1 MMNNEKISR
10 GILYVAFIAILS
22 VLCYSF
28 VASENQAYTWD
39 SRFYWVVWNE
49 YTDLLQ
55 GSFSQ
60 WLASIKSSVYSAD
73 YNPLPVIALIPFN
86 YLPIGNREA
95 YILGVYILYLL
106 PFAYIAMRL
115 FATAAGVDKKYQPYI
130 FVFLASFIPFITPT
144 LRGYPDIIGMIPL
157 SLCCL
162 ILFKV
167 NILNYRGFRF
177 VLLAIAMGVLLWLPF
192 AFRRWYAYSV
202 VSLFVTLPF
211 LNTFLFGETAKFS
224 KERILKYFIFF
235 TISGLVVILLVC
247 VFQFEL
253 AERILTTNYSDIY
266 SAYKATEQATFFIT
280 LNYAGLYLVP
290 LILVGGLYIVFGTS
304 FRLKILCA
312 FALANFIITYII
324 FTRTQTPG
332 MQHGMPF
339 CFWLAILV
347 LSALKLF
354 FDRLSK
360 GLAIALTI
368 AFSLFTVAVFIS
380 TYSKPFGKPELV
392 SRYLPGKEYPLRLEN
407 FDHYHELIA
416 FMSARVEP
424 DDKVAVFASSGSLN
438 NDLFS
443 AISPASF
450 VSHIANVSQV
460 DLRDK
465 LATEAFS
472 SRYAIVTDPAQTHL
486 GIHGQQVI
494 YLPNNLILEGKG
506 IGAAYK
512 RVSQPFILSGGVQ
525 AYVYEKIRPYTI
537 NEYRSM
543 IDEFSRSYP
552 SWKAEYE
559 NNLTESYLSAAIEK
573 GDTWGQF
580 SMYREGRIYAH
591 PGATTPTVVRMFVG
605 EYDTLRITSVNK
617 NCGKTD
623 GVKVIIK
630 DATHRVEKHIAT
642 AESVVFDMRDF
653 HNKDITLII
662 DNNGSSACDSLD
674 INQ

>member
-1 MMNNEKISR
+1 MNSEKIIR
-10 GILYVAFIAILS
+10 GILYVASVAILS
-22 VLCYSF
+22 ALCYSF

-49 YTDLLQ
+49 YTGLLHD
-55 GSFSQ
+55 SFSQ
-60 WLASIKSSVYSAD
+60 WLGNIKYSVYSTD
-73 YNPLPVIALIPFN
+73 YNSLPIIALIPFN

-115 FATAAGVDKKYQPYI
+115 FAVAAGVDKKYQPYV

-167 NILNYRGFRF
+167 NILNYRGYRF
-177 VLLAIAMGVLLWLPF
+177 VLLAIAVGVLLWLPF

-202 VSLFVTLPF
+202 VSLFITLPF
-211 LNTFLFGETAKFS
+211 LNTFLFGGKARFS
-224 KERILKYFIFF
+224 KERIFKYFAFF
-235 TISGLVVILLVC
+235 TISAVVVIFAVC
-247 VFQFEL
+247 LFQFEL
-253 AERILTTNYSDIY
+253 AKRILTTNYSDIY
-266 SAYKATEQATFFIT
+266 SAYKATEEATLLIT
-280 LNYAGLYLVP
+280 LNYAGLYLLP
-290 LILVGGLYIVFGTS
+290 LIFLGVAYIFFGS
-304 FRLKILCA
+304 SSRLKVLCA

-332 MQHGMPF
+332 MQHGMPL

-354 FDRLSK
+354 FDKLKK
-360 GLAIALTI
+360 GLATTLTI
-368 AFSLFTVAVFIS
+368 AFALLTAAVFIS
-380 TYSKPFGKPELV
+380 TYSKPFGKPEWV

-416 FMSARVEP
+416 FMSARVGA

-438 NDLFS
+438 NDLFA

-465 LATEAFS
+465 LTIEAFS
-472 SRYAIVTDPAQTHL
+472 SRYAIVTDPTQTHL
-486 GIHGQQVI
+486 DIHGQQVI
-494 YLPNNLILEGKG
+494 SLPNNLILEGKG
-506 IGAAYK
+506 IGAAYI

-525 AYVYEKIRPYTI
+525 AYVYEKTRPYTI
-537 NEYRSM
+537 DEYRSM
-543 IDEFSRSYP
+543 IDEFARSYP

-559 NNLTESYLSAAIEK
+559 NNLTESYLSAAVQK

-623 GVKVIIK
+623 GVKVIIE
-630 DATHRVEKHIAT
+630 DATQRVEKHIAT
-642 AESVVFDMRDF
+642 AESEVVDMRDF

-662 DNNGSSACDSLD
+662 DNNGSSACDGLEIS
-674 INQ
+674 Q

>member
-1 MMNNEKISR
+1 MNSEKIIR
-10 GILYVAFIAILS
+10 GILYVASVAILS
-22 VLCYSF
+22 ALCYSF
-28 VASENQAYTWD
+28 VTSENQAYTWD

-49 YTDLLQ
+49 YTGLLRD
-55 GSFSQ
+55 SFIQ
-60 WLASIKSSVYSAD
+60 WLGSIRSSVYSTD
-73 YNPLPVIALIPFN
+73 YNPLPIISLIPFN

-115 FATAAGVDKKYQPYI
+115 FAVAAGVDKKYQPYV

-167 NILNYRGFRF
+167 NILNYRGYRF

-202 VSLFVTLPF
+202 VSLFITLPF
-211 LNTFLFGETAKFS
+211 LNTFLFGGKARFS
-224 KERILKYFIFF
+224 KERIFKYFTFF
-235 TISGLVVILLVC
+235 TISAVVVIFAVC
-247 VFQFEL
+247 LFQFEL
-253 AERILTTNYSDIY
+253 AKRILTTNYSDIY
-266 SAYKATEQATFFIT
+266 SAYKATEEATLLIT
-280 LNYAGLYLVP
+280 LNYAGLYLLP
-290 LILVGGLYIVFGTS
+290 LIFLGVAYIFFGS
-304 FRLKILCA
+304 SSRLKVLCA

-332 MQHGMPF
+332 MQHGMPL

-354 FDRLSK
+354 FDKLKK
-360 GLAIALTI
+360 GLATTLTI
-368 AFSLFTVAVFIS
+368 AFVLLTAAVFIS
-380 TYSKPFGKPELV
+380 TYSKPFGKPEWV

-407 FDHYHELIA
+407 FDHYHELIT
-416 FMSARVEP
+416 FMSARVGA

-438 NDLFS
+438 NDLFA

-465 LATEAFS
+465 LTTEAFN
-472 SRYAIVTDPAQTHL
+472 SRYAIVTDPTQTHL
-486 GIHGQQVI
+486 DIHGQQVI
-494 YLPNNLILEGKG
+494 SLPNNLILEGKG

-537 NEYRSM
+537 DEYRSM
-543 IDEFSRSYP
+543 IDEFARSYP
-552 SWKAEYE
+552 SWKAEYA
-559 NNLTESYLSAAIEK
+559 NNLTESYLSAVVQK

-617 NCGKTD
+617 NCGNTD

-630 DATHRVEKHIAT
+630 DATQRVEKHIAT
-642 AESVVFDMRDF
+642 AESVVVDMRDF

>member
-1 MMNNEKISR
+1 MNSEKIIR
-10 GILYVAFIAILS
+10 GILYVASVAILS
-22 VLCYSF
+22 ALCYSF

-49 YTDLLQ
+49 YTGLLHD
-55 GSFSQ
+55 SFSQ
-60 WLASIKSSVYSAD
+60 WLGNIKSSVYSTD
-73 YNPLPVIALIPFN
+73 YNSLPIIALIPFN

-115 FATAAGVDKKYQPYI
+115 FAVAAGVDKKYQPYV

-167 NILNYRGFRF
+167 NILNYRGYRF
-177 VLLAIAMGVLLWLPF
+177 VLLAIAVGVLLWLPF

-202 VSLFVTLPF
+202 VSLFITLPF
-211 LNTFLFGETAKFS
+211 LNTFLFGGKARFS
-224 KERILKYFIFF
+224 KERIFKYFAFF
-235 TISGLVVILLVC
+235 TISAVVVIFAVC
-247 VFQFEL
+247 LFQFEL
-253 AERILTTNYSDIY
+253 AKRILTTNYSDIY
-266 SAYKATEQATFFIT
+266 SAYKATEEATLLIT
-280 LNYAGLYLVP
+280 LNYAGLYLLP
-290 LILVGGLYIVFGTS
+290 LIFLGVAYIFFGS
-304 FRLKILCA
+304 SSRLKVLCA

-332 MQHGMPF
+332 MQHGMPL

-354 FDRLSK
+354 FDKLKK
-360 GLAIALTI
+360 GLATTLII
-368 AFSLFTVAVFIS
+368 AFALLTAAVFIS
-380 TYSKPFGKPELV
+380 TYSKPFGKPEWV

-416 FMSARVEP
+416 FMSARVGA

-438 NDLFS
+438 NDLFA

-465 LATEAFS
+465 LTIEAFS
-472 SRYAIVTDPAQTHL
+472 SRYAIVTDPTQTHL
-486 GIHGQQVI
+486 DIHGQQVI
-494 YLPNNLILEGKG
+494 SLPNNLILEGKG
-506 IGAAYK
+506 IGAAYI

-525 AYVYEKIRPYTI
+525 AYVYEKTRPYTI
-537 NEYRSM
+537 DEYRSM
-543 IDEFSRSYP
+543 IDEFARSYP

-559 NNLTESYLSAAIEK
+559 NNLTESYLSAAVQK

-605 EYDTLRITSVNK
+605 EYDSLRITSVNK

-623 GVKVIIK
+623 GVKVIIE
-630 DATHRVEKHIAT
+630 DATQRVEKHIAT
-642 AESVVFDMRDF
+642 AESVVVDMRDF

-662 DNNGSSACDSLD
+662 DNNGSSACDGLEIS
-674 INQ
+674 Q

>member
-1 MMNNEKISR
+1 MNSEKIIR
-10 GILYVAFIAILS
+10 GILYVASVAILS
-22 VLCYSF
+22 ALCYSF

-49 YTDLLQ
+49 YTGLLHD
-55 GSFSQ
+55 SFSQ
-60 WLASIKSSVYSAD
+60 WLGNIKSSVYSTD
-73 YNPLPVIALIPFN
+73 YNPLPIISLIPFN

-115 FATAAGVDKKYQPYI
+115 FAVAAGVDKKYQPYV

-167 NILNYRGFRF
+167 NILNYRGYRF
-177 VLLAIAMGVLLWLPF
+177 VLLAIAVGVLLWLPF

-202 VSLFVTLPF
+202 VSLFITLPF
-211 LNTFLFGETAKFS
+211 LNTFLFGGKARFS
-224 KERILKYFIFF
+224 KERIFKYFAFF
-235 TISGLVVILLVC
+235 TISAVVVIFAVC
-247 VFQFEL
+247 LFQFEL
-253 AERILTTNYSDIY
+253 AKRILTTNYSDIY
-266 SAYKATEQATFFIT
+266 SAYKATEEATLLIT
-280 LNYAGLYLVP
+280 LNYAGLYLLP
-290 LILVGGLYIVFGTS
+290 LIFLGVAYIFFGS
-304 FRLKILCA
+304 SSRLKVLCA

-332 MQHGMPF
+332 MQHGMPL

-354 FDRLSK
+354 FDKLKK
-360 GLAIALTI
+360 GLATTLTI
-368 AFSLFTVAVFIS
+368 AFALLTAAVFIS
-380 TYSKPFGKPELV
+380 TYSKPFGKPEWV

-416 FMSARVEP
+416 FMSARVGA

-438 NDLFS
+438 NDLFA

-465 LATEAFS
+465 LTIEAFS
-472 SRYAIVTDPAQTHL
+472 SRYAIVTDPTQTHL
-486 GIHGQQVI
+486 DIHGQQVI
-494 YLPNNLILEGKG
+494 SLPNNLILEGKG
-506 IGAAYK
+506 IGAAYI

-525 AYVYEKIRPYTI
+525 AYVYEKTRPYTI
-537 NEYRSM
+537 DEYRSM
-543 IDEFSRSYP
+543 IDEFARSYP

-559 NNLTESYLSAAIEK
+559 NNLTESYLSAAVQK

-623 GVKVIIK
+623 GVKVIIE
-630 DATHRVEKHIAT
+630 DATQRVEKHIAT
-642 AESVVFDMRDF
+642 AESVVVDMRDF

-662 DNNGSSACDSLD
+662 DNNGSSACDGLEIS
-674 INQ
+674 Q

>member
-1 MMNNEKISR
+1 MNSEKIIR
-10 GILYVAFIAILS
+10 GILYVASVAILS
-22 VLCYSF
+22 ALCYSF

-49 YTDLLQ
+49 YTGLLHD
-55 GSFSQ
+55 SFSQ
-60 WLASIKSSVYSAD
+60 WLGNIKYSVYSTD
-73 YNPLPVIALIPFN
+73 YNSLPIIALIPFN

-115 FATAAGVDKKYQPYI
+115 FAVAAGVDKKYQPYV

-167 NILNYRGFRF
+167 NILNYRGYRF
-177 VLLAIAMGVLLWLPF
+177 VLLAIAVGVLLWLPF

-202 VSLFVTLPF
+202 VSLFITLPF
-211 LNTFLFGETAKFS
+211 LNTFLFGGKARFS
-224 KERILKYFIFF
+224 KKRIFKYFAFF
-235 TISGLVVILLVC
+235 TISAVVVIFAVC
-247 VFQFEL
+247 LFQFEL
-253 AERILTTNYSDIY
+253 AKRILTTNYSDIY
-266 SAYKATEQATFFIT
+266 SAYKATEEATLLIT
-280 LNYAGLYLVP
+280 LNYAGLYLLP
-290 LILVGGLYIVFGTS
+290 LIFLGVAYIFFGS
-304 FRLKILCA
+304 SSRLKVLCA

-332 MQHGMPF
+332 MQHGMPL

-354 FDRLSK
+354 FDKLKK
-360 GLAIALTI
+360 GLATTLTI
-368 AFSLFTVAVFIS
+368 AFALLTAAVFIS
-380 TYSKPFGKPELV
+380 TYSKPFGKPEWV

-416 FMSARVEP
+416 FMSARVGA

-438 NDLFS
+438 NDLFA

-465 LATEAFS
+465 LTIEAFS
-472 SRYAIVTDPAQTHL
+472 SRYAIVTDPTQTHL
-486 GIHGQQVI
+486 DIHGQQVI
-494 YLPNNLILEGKG
+494 SLPNNLILEGKG
-506 IGAAYK
+506 IGAAYI

-525 AYVYEKIRPYTI
+525 AYVYEKTRPYTI
-537 NEYRSM
+537 DEYRSM
-543 IDEFSRSYP
+543 IDEFARTYP

-559 NNLTESYLSAAIEK
+559 NNLTESYLSAAVQK

-623 GVKVIIK
+623 GVKVIIE
-630 DATHRVEKHIAT
+630 DATQRVEKHIAT
-642 AESVVFDMRDF
+642 AESEVVDMRDF

-662 DNNGSSACDSLD
+662 DNNGSSACDGLEIS
-674 INQ
+674 Q

>member
-1 MMNNEKISR
+1 MNSEKIIR
-10 GILYVAFIAILS
+10 GILYVASVAILS
-22 VLCYSF
+22 ALCYSF

-49 YTDLLQ
+49 YTGLLHD
-55 GSFSQ
+55 SFSQ
-60 WLASIKSSVYSAD
+60 WLGNIKSSVYSTD
-73 YNPLPVIALIPFN
+73 YNPLPIIALIPFN
-86 YLPIGNREA
+86 YLPTGNREA

-115 FATAAGVDKKYQPYI
+115 FTSAAGVDKKYQPYVFI
-130 FVFLASFIPFITPT
+130 FIASFIPFVTPT
-144 LRGYPDIIGMIPL
+144 LRGYPDIVGMIPL
-157 SLCCL
+157 SLCCF

-167 NILNYRGFRF
+167 DILNYRGYRF
-177 VLLAIAMGVLLWLPF
+177 VLLAIAVGVLLWLPF

-202 VSLFVTLPF
+202 VSLFITLPF
-211 LNTFLFGETAKFS
+211 LNTFLFGGKARFS
-224 KERILKYFIFF
+224 KERIFKYFAFF
-235 TISGLVVILLVC
+235 TISAVVVIFAVC
-247 VFQFEL
+247 LFQFEL
-253 AERILTTNYSDIY
+253 AKRILTTNYSDIY
-266 SAYKATEQATFFIT
+266 SAYKATEEATLLIT
-280 LNYAGLYLVP
+280 LNYAGLYLLP
-290 LILVGGLYIVFGTS
+290 LIFLGVAYIFFGS
-304 FRLKILCA
+304 SSRLKVLCA

-332 MQHGMPF
+332 MQHGMPL

-354 FDRLSK
+354 FDKLKK
-360 GLAIALTI
+360 GLATTLTI
-368 AFSLFTVAVFIS
+368 AFALLTAAVFIS
-380 TYSKPFGKPELV
+380 TYSKPFGKPEWV

-416 FMSARVEP
+416 FMSARVGA

-438 NDLFS
+438 NDLFA

-465 LATEAFS
+465 LTIEAFS
-472 SRYAIVTDPAQTHL
+472 SRYAIVTDPTQTHL
-486 GIHGQQVI
+486 DIHGQQVI
-494 YLPNNLILEGKG
+494 SLPNNLILEGKG
-506 IGAAYK
+506 IGAAYI

-525 AYVYEKIRPYTI
+525 AYVYEKTRPYTI
-537 NEYRSM
+537 DEYRSM
-543 IDEFSRSYP
+543 IDEFARSYP

-559 NNLTESYLSAAIEK
+559 NNLTESYLSAAVQK

-623 GVKVIIK
+623 GVKVIIE
-630 DATHRVEKHIAT
+630 DATQRVEKHIAT
-642 AESVVFDMRDF
+642 AESVVVDMRDF

-662 DNNGSSACDSLD
+662 DNNGSSACDGLEIS
-674 INQ
+674 Q

>member
-1 MMNNEKISR
+1 MNSEKIIR
-10 GILYVAFIAILS
+10 GILYVASVAILS
-22 VLCYSF
+22 ALCYSF
-28 VASENQAYTWD
+28 VTSENQAYTWD

-49 YTDLLQ
+49 YTGLLRD
-55 GSFSQ
+55 SFIQ
-60 WLASIKSSVYSAD
+60 WLGSIRSSVYSTD
-73 YNPLPVIALIPFN
+73 YNPLPIISLIPFN

-115 FATAAGVDKKYQPYI
+115 FAVAAGVDKKYQPYV

-167 NILNYRGFRF
+167 NILNYRGYRF

-202 VSLFVTLPF
+202 VSLFITLPF
-211 LNTFLFGETAKFS
+211 LNTFLFGGKARFS
-224 KERILKYFIFF
+224 KERIFKYFSFF
-235 TISGLVVILLVC
+235 TISAVVVIFAVC
-247 VFQFEL
+247 LFQFEL
-253 AERILTTNYSDIY
+253 AKRILTTNYSDIY
-266 SAYKATEQATFFIT
+266 SAYKATEEATLLIT
-280 LNYAGLYLVP
+280 LNYAGLYLLP
-290 LILVGGLYIVFGTS
+290 LIFLGVAYIFFGS
-304 FRLKILCA
+304 SSRLKVLCA

-332 MQHGMPF
+332 MQHGMPL

-354 FDRLSK
+354 FDKLKK
-360 GLAIALTI
+360 GLATTLTI
-368 AFSLFTVAVFIS
+368 AFVLLTAAVFIS
-380 TYSKPFGKPELV
+380 TYSKPFGKPEWV

-407 FDHYHELIA
+407 FDHYHELIT
-416 FMSARVEP
+416 FMSARVGA

-438 NDLFS
+438 NDLFA

-465 LATEAFS
+465 LTTEAFN
-472 SRYAIVTDPAQTHL
+472 SRYAIVTDPTQTHL
-486 GIHGQQVI
+486 DIHGQQVI
-494 YLPNNLILEGKG
+494 SLPNNLILEGKG

-537 NEYRSM
+537 DEYRSM
-543 IDEFSRSYP
+543 IDEFARSYP

-559 NNLTESYLSAAIEK
+559 NNLTESYLSAVVQK

-617 NCGKTD
+617 NCGNTD

-630 DATHRVEKHIAT
+630 DATQRVEKHIAT
-642 AESVVFDMRDF
+642 AESVVVDMRDF

>member
-1 MMNNEKISR
+1 MMNSEKIIR
-10 GILYVAFIAILS
+10 GILYVASVAILS
-22 VLCYSF
+22 ALCYSF

-49 YTDLLQ
+49 YTGLLHD
-55 GSFSQ
+55 SFSQ
-60 WLASIKSSVYSAD
+60 WLGNIKYSVYSTD
-73 YNPLPVIALIPFN
+73 YNSLPIIALIPFN

-115 FATAAGVDKKYQPYI
+115 FAVAAGVDKKYQPYV

-167 NILNYRGFRF
+167 NILNYRGYRF
-177 VLLAIAMGVLLWLPF
+177 VLLAIAVGVLLWLPF

-202 VSLFVTLPF
+202 VSLFITLPF
-211 LNTFLFGETAKFS
+211 LNTFLFGGKARFS
-224 KERILKYFIFF
+224 KERIFKYFAFF
-235 TISGLVVILLVC
+235 TISAVVVIFAVC
-247 VFQFEL
+247 LFQFEL
-253 AERILTTNYSDIY
+253 AKRILTTNYSDIY
-266 SAYKATEQATFFIT
+266 SAYKATEEATLLIT
-280 LNYAGLYLVP
+280 LNYAGLYLLP
-290 LILVGGLYIVFGTS
+290 LIFLGVAYIFFGS
-304 FRLKILCA
+304 SSRLKVLCA

-332 MQHGMPF
+332 MQHGMPL

-354 FDRLSK
+354 FDKLKK
-360 GLAIALTI
+360 GLATTLTI
-368 AFSLFTVAVFIS
+368 AFALLTAAVFIS
-380 TYSKPFGKPELV
+380 TYSKPFGKPEWV

-416 FMSARVEP
+416 FMSARVGA

-438 NDLFS
+438 NDLFA

-465 LATEAFS
+465 LTIEAFS
-472 SRYAIVTDPAQTHL
+472 SRYAIVTDPTQTHL
-486 GIHGQQVI
+486 DIHGQQVI
-494 YLPNNLILEGKG
+494 SLPNNLILEGKG
-506 IGAAYK
+506 IGAAYI

-525 AYVYEKIRPYTI
+525 AYVYEKTRPYTI
-537 NEYRSM
+537 DEYRSM
-543 IDEFSRSYP
+543 IDEFARSYP

-559 NNLTESYLSAAIEK
+559 NNLTESYLSAAVQK

-623 GVKVIIK
+623 GVKVIIE
-630 DATHRVEKHIAT
+630 DATQRVEKHIAT
-642 AESVVFDMRDF
+642 AESEVVDMRDF

-662 DNNGSSACDSLD
+662 DNNGSSACDGLEIS
-674 INQ
+674 Q

>member
-1 MMNNEKISR
+1 MNSEKIIR
-10 GILYVAFIAILS
+10 GILYVASVAILS
-22 VLCYSF
+22 ALCYSF

-49 YTDLLQ
+49 YTGLLRD
-55 GSFSQ
+55 SFSQ
-60 WLASIKSSVYSAD
+60 WLGSIRSSVYSTD
-73 YNPLPVIALIPFN
+73 YNPLPIISLIPFN

-115 FATAAGVDKKYQPYI
+115 FAVAAGVDKKYQPYV

-167 NILNYRGFRF
+167 NILNYRGYRF
-177 VLLAIAMGVLLWLPF
+177 VLLAIAVGVLLWLPF

-202 VSLFVTLPF
+202 VSLFITLPF
-211 LNTFLFGETAKFS
+211 LNTFLFGGKARFS
-224 KERILKYFIFF
+224 KDRIFKYFAFF
-235 TISGLVVILLVC
+235 TISAVVVIFAVC
-247 VFQFEL
+247 LFQFEL
-253 AERILTTNYSDIY
+253 AKRILTTNYSDIY
-266 SAYKATEQATFFIT
+266 SAYKTTEEATLLIT
-280 LNYAGLYLVP
+280 LNYAGLYLLP
-290 LILVGGLYIVFGTS
+290 LIFLGVAYIFFGS
-304 FRLKILCA
+304 SSRLKVLCA

-332 MQHGMPF
+332 MQHGMPL

-354 FDRLSK
+354 FDKLKK
-360 GLAIALTI
+360 GLATTLTI
-368 AFSLFTVAVFIS
+368 AFALLTAAVFIS
-380 TYSKPFGKPELV
+380 TYSKPFGKPEWV

-416 FMSARVEP
+416 FMSARVGA

-438 NDLFS
+438 NDLFA

-465 LATEAFS
+465 LTIEAFS
-472 SRYAIVTDPAQTHL
+472 SRYAIVTDPTQTHL
-486 GIHGQQVI
+486 DIHGQQVI
-494 YLPNNLILEGKG
+494 SLPNNLILEGKG
-506 IGAAYK
+506 IGAAYI

-525 AYVYEKIRPYTI
+525 AYVYEKTRPYTI
-537 NEYRSM
+537 DEYRSM
-543 IDEFSRSYP
+543 IDEFARSYP

-559 NNLTESYLSAAIEK
+559 NNLTESYLSAAVQK

-605 EYDTLRITSVNK
+605 EYDMLRITSVNK

-623 GVKVIIK
+623 GVKVIIE
-630 DATHRVEKHIAT
+630 DATQRVEKHIAT
-642 AESVVFDMRDF
+642 AESEVVDMRDF

-662 DNNGSSACDSLD
+662 DNNGSSACDGLEIS
-674 INQ
+674 Q

>member
-1 MMNNEKISR
+1 MNSEKIIR
-10 GILYVAFIAILS
+10 GILYVASVAILS
-22 VLCYSF
+22 ALCYSF

-49 YTDLLQ
+49 YTGLLHD
-55 GSFSQ
+55 SFSQ
-60 WLASIKSSVYSAD
+60 WLGNIKSSVYSTD
-73 YNPLPVIALIPFN
+73 YNSLPIIALIPFN

-115 FATAAGVDKKYQPYI
+115 FAVAAGVDKKYQPYV

-167 NILNYRGFRF
+167 NILNYRGYRF
-177 VLLAIAMGVLLWLPF
+177 VLLAIAVGVLLWLPF

-202 VSLFVTLPF
+202 VSLFITLPF
-211 LNTFLFGETAKFS
+211 LNTFLFGGKARFS
-224 KERILKYFIFF
+224 KERIFKYFAFF
-235 TISGLVVILLVC
+235 TISAVVVIFAVC
-247 VFQFEL
+247 LFQFEL
-253 AERILTTNYSDIY
+253 AKRILTTNYSDIY
-266 SAYKATEQATFFIT
+266 SAYKATEEATLLIT
-280 LNYAGLYLVP
+280 LNYAGLYLLP
-290 LILVGGLYIVFGTS
+290 LIFLGVAYIFFGS
-304 FRLKILCA
+304 SSRLKVLCA

-332 MQHGMPF
+332 MQHGMPL

-354 FDRLSK
+354 FDKLKK
-360 GLAIALTI
+360 GLATTLTI
-368 AFSLFTVAVFIS
+368 AFALLTAAVFIS
-380 TYSKPFGKPELV
+380 TYSKPFGKPEWV

-416 FMSARVEP
+416 FMSARVGA

-438 NDLFS
+438 NDLFA

-465 LATEAFS
+465 LTIEAFS
-472 SRYAIVTDPAQTHL
+472 SRYAIVTDPTQTHL
-486 GIHGQQVI
+486 DIHGQQVI
-494 YLPNNLILEGKG
+494 SLPNNLILEGKG
-506 IGAAYK
+506 IGAAYI

-525 AYVYEKIRPYTI
+525 AYVYEKTRPYTI
-537 NEYRSM
+537 DEYRSM
-543 IDEFSRSYP
+543 IDEFARSYP

-559 NNLTESYLSAAIEK
+559 NNLTESYLSAAVQK

-623 GVKVIIK
+623 GVKVIIE
-630 DATHRVEKHIAT
+630 DATQRVEKHIAT
-642 AESVVFDMRDF
+642 AESEVVDMRDF

-662 DNNGSSACDSLD
+662 DNNGSSACDGLEIS
-674 INQ
+674 Q

>member
-1 MMNNEKISR
+1 MMNSEKIIR
-10 GILYVAFIAILS
+10 GILYVASVAILS
-22 VLCYSF
+22 ALCYSF

-49 YTDLLQ
+49 YTGLLRD
-55 GSFSQ
+55 SFSQ
-60 WLASIKSSVYSAD
+60 WLGSIRSSVYSTD
-73 YNPLPVIALIPFN
+73 YNPLPIISLIPFN

-115 FATAAGVDKKYQPYI
+115 FAVAAGVDKKYQPYV

-167 NILNYRGFRF
+167 NILNYRGYRF
-177 VLLAIAMGVLLWLPF
+177 VLLAIAVGVLLWLPF

-202 VSLFVTLPF
+202 VSLFITLPF
-211 LNTFLFGETAKFS
+211 LNTFLFGGKARFS
-224 KERILKYFIFF
+224 KDRIFKYFAFF
-235 TISGLVVILLVC
+235 TISAVVVIFAVC
-247 VFQFEL
+247 LFQFEL
-253 AERILTTNYSDIY
+253 AKRILTTNYSDIY
-266 SAYKATEQATFFIT
+266 SAYKTTEEATLLIT
-280 LNYAGLYLVP
+280 LNYAGLYLLP
-290 LILVGGLYIVFGTS
+290 LIFLGVAYIFFGS
-304 FRLKILCA
+304 SSRLKVLCA

-332 MQHGMPF
+332 MQHGMPL

-354 FDRLSK
+354 FDKLKK
-360 GLAIALTI
+360 GLATTLTI
-368 AFSLFTVAVFIS
+368 AFALLTAAVFIS
-380 TYSKPFGKPELV
+380 TYSKPFGKPEWV

-416 FMSARVEP
+416 FMSARVGA

-438 NDLFS
+438 NDLFA

-465 LATEAFS
+465 LTIEAFS
-472 SRYAIVTDPAQTHL
+472 SRYAIVTDPTQTHL
-486 GIHGQQVI
+486 DIHGQQVI
-494 YLPNNLILEGKG
+494 SLPNNLILEGKG
-506 IGAAYK
+506 IGAAYI

-525 AYVYEKIRPYTI
+525 AYVYEKTRPYTI
-537 NEYRSM
+537 DEYRSM
-543 IDEFSRSYP
+543 IDEFARSYP

-559 NNLTESYLSAAIEK
+559 NNLTESYLSAAVQK

-605 EYDTLRITSVNK
+605 EYDMLRITSVNK

-623 GVKVIIK
+623 GVKVIIE
-630 DATHRVEKHIAT
+630 DATQRVEKHIAT
-642 AESVVFDMRDF
+642 AESEVVDMRDF

-662 DNNGSSACDSLD
+662 DNNGSSACDGLEIS
-674 INQ
+674 Q

>member
-1 MMNNEKISR
+1 MMNSEKIIR
-10 GILYVAFIAILS
+10 GILYVASVAILS
-22 VLCYSF
+22 ALCYSF

-49 YTDLLQ
+49 YTGLLHD
-55 GSFSQ
+55 SFSQ
-60 WLASIKSSVYSAD
+60 WLGNIKSSVYSTD
-73 YNPLPVIALIPFN
+73 YNPLPIISLIPFN

-115 FATAAGVDKKYQPYI
+115 FAVAAGVDKKYQPYV

-167 NILNYRGFRF
+167 NILNYRGYRF
-177 VLLAIAMGVLLWLPF
+177 VLLAIAVGVLLWLPF

-202 VSLFVTLPF
+202 VSLFITLPF
-211 LNTFLFGETAKFS
+211 LNTFLFGGKARFS
-224 KERILKYFIFF
+224 KERIFKYFAFF
-235 TISGLVVILLVC
+235 TISAVVVIFAVC
-247 VFQFEL
+247 LFQFEL
-253 AERILTTNYSDIY
+253 AKRILTTNYSDIY
-266 SAYKATEQATFFIT
+266 SAYKATEEATLLIT
-280 LNYAGLYLVP
+280 LNYAGLYLLP
-290 LILVGGLYIVFGTS
+290 LIFLGVAYIFFGS
-304 FRLKILCA
+304 SSRLKVLCA

-332 MQHGMPF
+332 MQHGMPL

-354 FDRLSK
+354 FDKLKK
-360 GLAIALTI
+360 GLATTLTI
-368 AFSLFTVAVFIS
+368 AFALLTAAVFIS
-380 TYSKPFGKPELV
+380 TYSKPFGKPEWV

-416 FMSARVEP
+416 FMSARVGA

-438 NDLFS
+438 NDLFA

-465 LATEAFS
+465 LTIEAFS
-472 SRYAIVTDPAQTHL
+472 SRYAIVTDPTQTHL
-486 GIHGQQVI
+486 DIHGQQVI
-494 YLPNNLILEGKG
+494 SLPNNLILEGKG
-506 IGAAYK
+506 IGAAYI

-525 AYVYEKIRPYTI
+525 AYVYEKTRPYTI
-537 NEYRSM
+537 DEYRSM
-543 IDEFSRSYP
+543 IDEFARSYP

-559 NNLTESYLSAAIEK
+559 NNLTESYLSAAVQK

-623 GVKVIIK
+623 GVKVIIE
-630 DATHRVEKHIAT
+630 DATQRVEKHIAT
-642 AESVVFDMRDF
+642 AESVVVDMRDF

-662 DNNGSSACDSLD
+662 DNNGSSACDGLEIS
-674 INQ
+674 Q

>member
-1 MMNNEKISR
+1 MNSEKIIR
-10 GILYVAFIAILS
+10 GILYVASVAILS
-22 VLCYSF
+22 ALCYSF

-49 YTDLLQ
+49 YTGLLHD
-55 GSFSQ
+55 SFSQ
-60 WLASIKSSVYSAD
+60 WLGNIKSSVYSTD
-73 YNPLPVIALIPFN
+73 YNSLPIIALIPFN

-115 FATAAGVDKKYQPYI
+115 FAVAAGVDKKYQPYV

-167 NILNYRGFRF
+167 NILNYRGYRF
-177 VLLAIAMGVLLWLPF
+177 VLLAIAVGVLLWLPF

-202 VSLFVTLPF
+202 VSLFITLPF
-211 LNTFLFGETAKFS
+211 LNTFLFGGKARFS
-224 KERILKYFIFF
+224 KERIFKYFAFF
-235 TISGLVVILLVC
+235 TISAVVVIFAVC
-247 VFQFEL
+247 LFQFEL
-253 AERILTTNYSDIY
+253 AKRILTTNYSDIY
-266 SAYKATEQATFFIT
+266 SAYKATEEATLLIT
-280 LNYAGLYLVP
+280 LNYAGLYLLP
-290 LILVGGLYIVFGTS
+290 LIFLGVAYIFFGS
-304 FRLKILCA
+304 SSRLKVLCA

-332 MQHGMPF
+332 MQHGMPL

-354 FDRLSK
+354 FDKLKK
-360 GLAIALTI
+360 GLATTLTI
-368 AFSLFTVAVFIS
+368 AFALLTAAVFIS
-380 TYSKPFGKPELV
+380 TYSKPFGKPEWV

-416 FMSARVEP
+416 FMSARVGA

-438 NDLFS
+438 NDLFA

-465 LATEAFS
+465 LTIEAFS
-472 SRYAIVTDPAQTHL
+472 SRYAIVTDPTQTHL
-486 GIHGQQVI
+486 DIHGQQVI
-494 YLPNNLILEGKG
+494 SLPNNLILEGKG
-506 IGAAYK
+506 IGAAYI

-525 AYVYEKIRPYTI
+525 AYVYEKTRPYTI
-537 NEYRSM
+537 DEYRSM
-543 IDEFSRSYP
+543 IDEFARTYP

-559 NNLTESYLSAAIEK
+559 NNLTESYLSAAVQK

-623 GVKVIIK
+623 GVKVIIE
-630 DATHRVEKHIAT
+630 DATQRVEKHIAT
-642 AESVVFDMRDF
+642 AESEVVDMRDF

-662 DNNGSSACDSLD
+662 DNNGSSACDGLEIS
-674 INQ
+674 Q

>member
-1 MMNNEKISR
+1 MMNSEKIIR
-10 GILYVAFIAILS
+10 GILYVASVAILS
-22 VLCYSF
+22 ALCYSF

-49 YTDLLQ
+49 YTGLLHD
-55 GSFSQ
+55 SFSQ
-60 WLASIKSSVYSAD
+60 WLGNIKYSVYSTD
-73 YNPLPVIALIPFN
+73 YNSLPIIALIPFN

-115 FATAAGVDKKYQPYI
+115 FAVAAGVDKKYQPYV

-167 NILNYRGFRF
+167 NILNYRGYRF
-177 VLLAIAMGVLLWLPF
+177 VLLAIAVGVLLWLPF

-202 VSLFVTLPF
+202 VSLFITLPF
-211 LNTFLFGETAKFS
+211 LNTFLFGGKARFS
-224 KERILKYFIFF
+224 KKRIFKYFAFF
-235 TISGLVVILLVC
+235 TISAVVVIFAVC
-247 VFQFEL
+247 LFQFEL
-253 AERILTTNYSDIY
+253 AKRILTTNYSDIY
-266 SAYKATEQATFFIT
+266 SAYKATEEATLLIT
-280 LNYAGLYLVP
+280 LNYAGLYLLP
-290 LILVGGLYIVFGTS
+290 LIFLGVAYIFFGS
-304 FRLKILCA
+304 SSRLKVLCA

-332 MQHGMPF
+332 MQHGMPL

-354 FDRLSK
+354 FDKLKK
-360 GLAIALTI
+360 GLATTLTI
-368 AFSLFTVAVFIS
+368 AFALLTAAVFIS
-380 TYSKPFGKPELV
+380 TYSKPFGKPEWV

-416 FMSARVEP
+416 FMSARVGA

-438 NDLFS
+438 NDLFA

-465 LATEAFS
+465 LTIEAFS
-472 SRYAIVTDPAQTHL
+472 SRYAIVTDPTQTHL
-486 GIHGQQVI
+486 DIHGQQVI
-494 YLPNNLILEGKG
+494 SLPNNLILEGKG
-506 IGAAYK
+506 IGAAYI

-525 AYVYEKIRPYTI
+525 AYVYEKTRPYTI
-537 NEYRSM
+537 DEYRSM
-543 IDEFSRSYP
+543 IDEFARTYP

-559 NNLTESYLSAAIEK
+559 NNLTESYLSAAVQK

-623 GVKVIIK
+623 GVKVIIE
-630 DATHRVEKHIAT
+630 DATQRVEKHIAT
-642 AESVVFDMRDF
+642 AESEVVDMRDF

-662 DNNGSSACDSLD
+662 DNNGSSACDGLEIS
-674 INQ
+674 Q

>member
-1 MMNNEKISR
+1 MNSEKIIR
-10 GILYVAFIAILS
+10 GILYVASVAILS
-22 VLCYSF
+22 ALCYSF

-49 YTDLLQ
+49 YTGLLHD
-55 GSFSQ
+55 SFSQ
-60 WLASIKSSVYSAD
+60 WLGNIKSSVYSTD
-73 YNPLPVIALIPFN
+73 YNSLPIIALIPFN

-95 YILGVYILYLL
+95 YILGVYFLYLL

-115 FATAAGVDKKYQPYI
+115 FAVAAGVDKKYQPYV

-167 NILNYRGFRF
+167 NILNYRGYRF
-177 VLLAIAMGVLLWLPF
+177 VLLAIAVGVLLWLPF

-202 VSLFVTLPF
+202 VSLFITLPF
-211 LNTFLFGETAKFS
+211 LNTFLFGGKARFS
-224 KERILKYFIFF
+224 KERIFKYFAFF
-235 TISGLVVILLVC
+235 TISAVVVIFAVC
-247 VFQFEL
+247 LFQFEL
-253 AERILTTNYSDIY
+253 AKRILTTNYSDIY
-266 SAYKATEQATFFIT
+266 SAYKATEEATLLIT
-280 LNYAGLYLVP
+280 LNYAGLYLLP
-290 LILVGGLYIVFGTS
+290 LIFLGVAYIFFGS
-304 FRLKILCA
+304 SSRLKVLCA

-332 MQHGMPF
+332 MQHGMPL

-354 FDRLSK
+354 FDKLKK
-360 GLAIALTI
+360 GLATTLTI
-368 AFSLFTVAVFIS
+368 AFALLTAAVFIS
-380 TYSKPFGKPELV
+380 TYSKPFGKPEWV

-416 FMSARVEP
+416 FMSARVGA

-438 NDLFS
+438 NDLFA

-465 LATEAFS
+465 LTIEAFS
-472 SRYAIVTDPAQTHL
+472 SRYAIVTDPTQTHL
-486 GIHGQQVI
+486 DIHGQQVI
-494 YLPNNLILEGKG
+494 SLPNNLILEGKG
-506 IGAAYK
+506 IGAAYI

-525 AYVYEKIRPYTI
+525 AYVYEKTRPYTI
-537 NEYRSM
+537 DEYRSM
-543 IDEFSRSYP
+543 IDEFARSYP

-559 NNLTESYLSAAIEK
+559 NNLTESYLSAAVQK

-623 GVKVIIK
+623 GVKVIIE
-630 DATHRVEKHIAT
+630 DATQRVEKHIAT
-642 AESVVFDMRDF
+642 AESEVVDMRDF

-662 DNNGSSACDSLD
+662 DNNGSSACDGLEIS
-674 INQ
+674 Q

>member
-1 MMNNEKISR
+1 MNSEKIIR
-10 GILYVAFIAILS
+10 GILYVASVAILS
-22 VLCYSF
+22 ALCYSF

-49 YTDLLQ
+49 YTGLLHD
-55 GSFSQ
+55 SFSQ
-60 WLASIKSSVYSAD
+60 WLGNIKSSVYSTD
-73 YNPLPVIALIPFN
+73 YNSLPIIALIPFN

-115 FATAAGVDKKYQPYI
+115 FAVAAGVDKKYQPYV

-167 NILNYRGFRF
+167 NILNYRGYRF
-177 VLLAIAMGVLLWLPF
+177 VLLAIAVGVLLWLPF

-202 VSLFVTLPF
+202 VSLFITLPF
-211 LNTFLFGETAKFS
+211 LNTFLFGGKARFS
-224 KERILKYFIFF
+224 KERIFKYFAFF
-235 TISGLVVILLVC
+235 TISAVVVIFAVC
-247 VFQFEL
+247 LFQFEL
-253 AERILTTNYSDIY
+253 AKRILTTNYSDIY
-266 SAYKATEQATFFIT
+266 SAYKATEEATLLIT
-280 LNYAGLYLVP
+280 LNYAGLYLLP
-290 LILVGGLYIVFGTS
+290 LIFLGVAYIFFGS
-304 FRLKILCA
+304 SSRLKVLCA

-332 MQHGMPF
+332 MQHGMPL

-354 FDRLSK
+354 FDKLKK
-360 GLAIALTI
+360 GLATTLTI
-368 AFSLFTVAVFIS
+368 AFALLTAAVFIS
-380 TYSKPFGKPELV
+380 TYSKPFGKPEWV

-416 FMSARVEP
+416 FMSARVGA

-438 NDLFS
+438 NDLFA

-465 LATEAFS
+465 LTIEAFS
-472 SRYAIVTDPAQTHL
+472 SRYAIVTDPTQTHL
-486 GIHGQQVI
+486 DIHGQQVI
-494 YLPNNLILEGKG
+494 SLPNNLILEGKG

-525 AYVYEKIRPYTI
+525 AYVYEKTRPYTI
-537 NEYRSM
+537 DEYRSM
-543 IDEFSRSYP
+543 IDEFARSYP

-559 NNLTESYLSAAIEK
+559 NNLTESYLSAAVQK

-623 GVKVIIK
+623 GVKVIIE
-630 DATHRVEKHIAT
+630 DATQRVEKHIAT
-642 AESVVFDMRDF
+642 AESEVVDMRDF

-662 DNNGSSACDSLD
+662 DNNGSSACDGLEIS
-674 INQ
+674 Q

>member
-1 MMNNEKISR
+1 MNNEKITR
-10 GILYVAFIAILS
+10 GILYVASVAILLA
-22 VLCYSF
+22 LCYSF

-49 YTDLLQ
+49 YTGLLHD
-55 GSFSQ
+55 SFIQ
-60 WLASIKSSVYSAD
+60 WLGSISSSVYSAD
-73 YNPLPVIALIPFN
+73 YNPLPIIALIPFN

-106 PFAYIAMRL
+106 PFSYIAMRL
-115 FATAAGVDKKYQPYI
+115 FASAANIDKKYQPCVFI
-130 FVFLASFIPFITPT
+130 FIASFIPFITPT
-144 LRGYPDIIGMIPL
+144 LRGYPDIVGMIPL

-202 VSLFVTLPF
+202 VSLFITLPL
-211 LNTFLFGETAKFS
+211 LNTFLFGGSAKFS
-224 KERILKYFIFF
+224 KERIFKYFIFF
-235 TISGLVVILLVC
+235 TISGVVVISAVWF
-247 VFQFEL
+247 FQFEL
-253 AERILTTNYSDIY
+253 AKRILTTNYSDIY
-266 SAYKATEQATFFIT
+266 SAYKATEEVTFFVT
-280 LNYAGLYLVP
+280 LNYAGLYLMP
-290 LILVGGLYIVFGTS
+290 LIFLGVAYIIFGVS

-332 MQHGMPF
+332 MQHGMPL

-354 FDRLSK
+354 FDKLNK
-360 GLAIALTI
+360 GLATTLTI
-368 AFSLFTVAVFIS
+368 AFSLLTAAVFIS
-380 TYSKPFGKPELV
+380 TYSKPFGKPEWV

-407 FDHYHELIA
+407 FDHYHALVA
-416 FMSARVEP
+416 FMSARVGA

-438 NDLFS
+438 NDLFA
-443 AISPASF
+443 AISPPSF

-465 LATEAFS
+465 LATEAFR
-472 SRYAIVTDPAQTHL
+472 SRYAIVTDPTQTHL
-486 GIHGQQVI
+486 DIHGQQVI
-494 YLPNNLILEGKG
+494 SLPNNLILEGKG
-506 IGAAYK
+506 IGDAYK

-525 AYVYEKIRPYTI
+525 AYVYEKTRPYTI
-537 NEYRSM
+537 DEYRSL
-543 IDEFSRSYP
+543 IDELARSYP

-559 NNLTESYLSAAIEK
+559 NNLTESYLSAAVQK
-573 GDTWGQF
+573 GDIWGQF
-580 SMYREGRIYAH
+580 SMYSDGRIYAH
-591 PGATTPTVVRMFVG
+591 PGATTPTIVRMFVG

-617 NCGKTD
+617 NCGQTD
-623 GVKVIIK
+623 GVKVILE
-630 DATHRVEKHIAT
+630 DPTQRVEKHIAT
-642 AESVVFDMRDF
+642 AESVVVDMRDF

-674 INQ
+674 MNQ

>member
-1 MMNNEKISR
+1 MNSEKIIR
-10 GILYVAFIAILS
+10 GILYVASVAILS
-22 VLCYSF
+22 ALCYSF

-49 YTDLLQ
+49 YTGLLHD
-55 GSFSQ
+55 SFSQ
-60 WLASIKSSVYSAD
+60 WLGNIKSSVYSTD
-73 YNPLPVIALIPFN
+73 YNSLPIIALIPFN

-115 FATAAGVDKKYQPYI
+115 FAVAAGVDKKYQPYV

-167 NILNYRGFRF
+167 NILNYRGYRF
-177 VLLAIAMGVLLWLPF
+177 VLLAIAVGVLLWLPF

-202 VSLFVTLPF
+202 VSLFITLPF
-211 LNTFLFGETAKFS
+211 LNTFLFGGKARFS
-224 KERILKYFIFF
+224 KERIFKYFAFF
-235 TISGLVVILLVC
+235 TISAVVVIFAVC
-247 VFQFEL
+247 LFQFEL
-253 AERILTTNYSDIY
+253 AKRILTTNYSDIY
-266 SAYKATEQATFFIT
+266 SAYKATEEATLLIT
-280 LNYAGLYLVP
+280 LNYAGLYLLP
-290 LILVGGLYIVFGTS
+290 LIFLGVAYIFFGS
-304 FRLKILCA
+304 SSRLKVLCA

-332 MQHGMPF
+332 MQHGMPL

-354 FDRLSK
+354 FDKLKK
-360 GLAIALTI
+360 GLATTLTI
-368 AFSLFTVAVFIS
+368 AFALLTAAVFIS
-380 TYSKPFGKPELV
+380 TYSKPFGKPEWV

-416 FMSARVEP
+416 FMSARVGA

-438 NDLFS
+438 NDLFA

-465 LATEAFS
+465 LTIEAFS
-472 SRYAIVTDPAQTHL
+472 SRYAIVTDPTQTHL
-486 GIHGQQVI
+486 DIHGQQVI
-494 YLPNNLILEGKG
+494 SLPNNLILEGKG
-506 IGAAYK
+506 IGAAYI

-525 AYVYEKIRPYTI
+525 AYVYEKTRPYTI
-537 NEYRSM
+537 DEYRSM
-543 IDEFSRSYP
+543 IDEFARTYP

-559 NNLTESYLSAAIEK
+559 NNLTESYLSAAVQK

-591 PGATTPTVVRMFVG
+591 PGATTPTVVRMLVG
-605 EYDTLRITSVNK
+605 EYDMLRIPSVNK

-623 GVKVIIK
+623 GVKVIIE
-630 DATHRVEKHIAT
+630 DATQRVEKHIAT
-642 AESVVFDMRDF
+642 AESEVVDMRDF

-662 DNNGSSACDSLD
+662 DNNGSSACDGLEIS
-674 INQ
+674 Q

>member
-1 MMNNEKISR
+1 MMNSEKIIR
-10 GILYVAFIAILS
+10 GILYVASVAILS
-22 VLCYSF
+22 ALCYSF

-49 YTDLLQ
+49 YTGLLHD
-55 GSFSQ
+55 SFSQ
-60 WLASIKSSVYSAD
+60 WLGNIKSSVYSTD
-73 YNPLPVIALIPFN
+73 YNPLPIIALIPFN
-86 YLPIGNREA
+86 YLPTGNREA

-115 FATAAGVDKKYQPYI
+115 FTSAAGLDKKYQPYVFI
-130 FVFLASFIPFITPT
+130 FIASFIPFVTPT
-144 LRGYPDIIGMIPL
+144 LRGYPDIVGMIPL

-167 NILNYRGFRF
+167 DILNYRGYRF
-177 VLLAIAMGVLLWLPF
+177 ILLAIAVGVLLWLPF

-202 VSLFVTLPF
+202 VSLFITLPF
-211 LNTFLFGETAKFS
+211 LNTFLFGGEARFS
-224 KERILKYFIFF
+224 KERIFKYFSFF
-235 TISGLVVILLVC
+235 TISAVVVIFAVC
-247 VFQFEL
+247 LFQFEL
-253 AERILTTNYSDIY
+253 AKRILTTNYSDIY
-266 SAYKATEQATFFIT
+266 SAYKATEEATLLIT
-280 LNYAGLYLVP
+280 LNYAGLYLLP
-290 LILVGGLYIVFGTS
+290 LIFLGVTYIFFGS
-304 FRLKILCA
+304 SSRLKVLCA

-332 MQHGMPF
+332 MQHGMPL

-354 FDRLSK
+354 FDKLKK
-360 GLAIALTI
+360 GLATTLTI
-368 AFSLFTVAVFIS
+368 AFALLTAAVFIS
-380 TYSKPFGKPELV
+380 TYSKPFGKPEWV

-416 FMSARVEP
+416 FMSARIGA

-438 NDLFS
+438 NDLFA

-465 LATEAFS
+465 LTIEAFS
-472 SRYAIVTDPAQTHL
+472 SRYAIVTDPTQTHL
-486 GIHGQQVI
+486 DIHGQQVI
-494 YLPNNLILEGKG
+494 SLPNNLILEGKG
-506 IGAAYK
+506 IGAAYI

-525 AYVYEKIRPYTI
+525 AYVYEKTRPYTI
-537 NEYRSM
+537 DEYRSM
-543 IDEFSRSYP
+543 IDEFARSYP

-559 NNLTESYLSAAIEK
+559 NNLTESYLSAAVQK

-623 GVKVIIK
+623 GVKVIIE
-630 DATHRVEKHIAT
+630 DATQRVEKHIAT
-642 AESVVFDMRDF
+642 AENVVVDMRDF

-662 DNNGSSACDSLD
+662 DNNGSSACDGLEIS
-674 INQ
+674 Q

>member
-1 MMNNEKISR
+1 MNSEKIIR
-10 GILYVAFIAILS
+10 GILYVASVAILS
-22 VLCYSF
+22 ALCYSF

-49 YTDLLQ
+49 YTGLLHD
-55 GSFSQ
+55 SFSQ
-60 WLASIKSSVYSAD
+60 WLGNIKSSVYSTD
-73 YNPLPVIALIPFN
+73 YNSLPIIALIPFN

-115 FATAAGVDKKYQPYI
+115 FAVAAGVDKKYQPYV

-167 NILNYRGFRF
+167 NILNYRGYRF
-177 VLLAIAMGVLLWLPF
+177 VLLAIAVGVLLWLPF

-202 VSLFVTLPF
+202 VSLFITLPF
-211 LNTFLFGETAKFS
+211 LNTFLFGGKARFS
-224 KERILKYFIFF
+224 KERIFKYFAFF
-235 TISGLVVILLVC
+235 TISAVVVIFAVC
-247 VFQFEL
+247 LFQFEL
-253 AERILTTNYSDIY
+253 AKRILTTNYSDIY
-266 SAYKATEQATFFIT
+266 SAYKATEEATLLIT
-280 LNYAGLYLVP
+280 LNYAGLYLLP
-290 LILVGGLYIVFGTS
+290 LIFLGVAYIFFGS
-304 FRLKILCA
+304 SSRLKVLCA

-332 MQHGMPF
+332 MQHGMPL

-354 FDRLSK
+354 FDKLKK
-360 GLAIALTI
+360 GLATTLTI
-368 AFSLFTVAVFIS
+368 AFALLTAAVFIS
-380 TYSKPFGKPELV
+380 TYSKPFGKPEWV

-416 FMSARVEP
+416 FMSARVGA

-438 NDLFS
+438 NDLFA

-465 LATEAFS
+465 LTIEAFS
-472 SRYAIVTDPAQTHL
+472 SRYAIVTDPTQTHL
-486 GIHGQQVI
+486 DIHGQQVI
-494 YLPNNLILEGKG
+494 SLPNNLILEGKG
-506 IGAAYK
+506 IGAAYI

-525 AYVYEKIRPYTI
+525 AYVYEKTRPYTI
-537 NEYRSM
+537 DEYRSM
-543 IDEFSRSYP
+543 IDEFARSYP

-559 NNLTESYLSAAIEK
+559 NNLTESYLSAAVQK

-623 GVKVIIK
+623 GVKVIIE
-630 DATHRVEKHIAT
+630 DATQRVEKHIAT
-642 AESVVFDMRDF
+642 AESVVVDMRDF

-662 DNNGSSACDSLD
+662 DNNGSSACDGLEIS
-674 INQ
+674 Q

>member
-1 MMNNEKISR
+1 MNSEKIIR
-10 GILYVAFIAILS
+10 GILYVASVAILS
-22 VLCYSF
+22 ALCYSF

-49 YTDLLQ
+49 YTGLLHD
-55 GSFSQ
+55 SFSQ
-60 WLASIKSSVYSAD
+60 WLGNIKSSVYSTD
-73 YNPLPVIALIPFN
+73 YNPLPIIALIPFN
-86 YLPIGNREA
+86 YLPTGNREA

-115 FATAAGVDKKYQPYI
+115 FTSAAGLDKKYQPYVFI
-130 FVFLASFIPFITPT
+130 FIASFIPFVTPT
-144 LRGYPDIIGMIPL
+144 LRGYPDIVGMIPL

-167 NILNYRGFRF
+167 DILNYRGYRF
-177 VLLAIAMGVLLWLPF
+177 ILLAIAVGVLLWLPF

-202 VSLFVTLPF
+202 VSLFITLPF
-211 LNTFLFGETAKFS
+211 LNTFLFGGEARFS
-224 KERILKYFIFF
+224 KERIFKYFSFF
-235 TISGLVVILLVC
+235 TISAVVVIFAVC
-247 VFQFEL
+247 LFQFEL
-253 AERILTTNYSDIY
+253 AKRILTTNYSDIY
-266 SAYKATEQATFFIT
+266 SAYKATEEATLLIT
-280 LNYAGLYLVP
+280 LNYAGLYLLP
-290 LILVGGLYIVFGTS
+290 LIFLGVTYIFFGS
-304 FRLKILCA
+304 SSRLKVLCA

-332 MQHGMPF
+332 MQHGMPL

-354 FDRLSK
+354 FDKLKK
-360 GLAIALTI
+360 GLATTLTI
-368 AFSLFTVAVFIS
+368 AFALLTAAVFIS
-380 TYSKPFGKPELV
+380 TYSKPFGKPEWV

-416 FMSARVEP
+416 FMSARIGA

-438 NDLFS
+438 NDLFA

-465 LATEAFS
+465 LTIEAFS
-472 SRYAIVTDPAQTHL
+472 SRYAIVTDPTQTHL
-486 GIHGQQVI
+486 DIHGQQVI
-494 YLPNNLILEGKG
+494 SLPNNLILEGKG
-506 IGAAYK
+506 IGAAYI

-525 AYVYEKIRPYTI
+525 AYVYEKTRPYTI
-537 NEYRSM
+537 DEYRSM
-543 IDEFSRSYP
+543 IDEFARSYP

-559 NNLTESYLSAAIEK
+559 NNLTESYLSAAVQK

-623 GVKVIIK
+623 GVKVIIE
-630 DATHRVEKHIAT
+630 DATQRVEKHIAT
-642 AESVVFDMRDF
+642 AENVVVDMRDF

-662 DNNGSSACDSLD
+662 DNNGSSACDGLEIS
-674 INQ
+674 Q